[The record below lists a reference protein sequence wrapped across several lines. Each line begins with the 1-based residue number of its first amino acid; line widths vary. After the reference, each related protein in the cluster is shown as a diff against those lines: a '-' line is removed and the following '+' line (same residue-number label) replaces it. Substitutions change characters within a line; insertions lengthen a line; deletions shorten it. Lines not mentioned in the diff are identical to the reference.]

1 MADLPPWMQGAKVV
15 ARPEEV
21 RPAVT
26 FTPPQDP
33 MSPAEE
39 ARLGLAF
46 RSEER
51 AGRNEER
58 AAVRDER
65 AANKPTEG
73 QGKNAVLIGRIKG
86 GWQDISQVLS
96 RAPQA
101 QIPGVAETLV
111 GGTAAGGL
119 SGLAARQVSDPDRRI
134 VADSQADMLDAILT
148 LGTGAAY
155 TPAQLSA
162 MTVSHF
168 PQLGDTPEEI
178 AVKNRR
184 LMRLVEVAK
193 LNAGPLAGELDQVVN
208 QFNVPTPATAD
219 GRMVTAPGTAS
230 GAVMGAIQGG
240 EPIMTPEDEA
250 AGQAIQQ
257 AWDATGRFDEVARV
271 AEQFGR
277 SFGEEEA
284 AFLRANEGRPVKI
297 TANATG
303 MPTQAEQAVGEFVGT
318 PGGEMVGAGMLGSA
332 NAMTFGMLDE
342 LAPILGL
349 DADRVQMAKR
359 YLQERNPGTSFAG
372 EVAGSILP
380 TSAVSR
386 GVGGLLQGT
395 RAAGI
400 SPLAGDTIAGMLAG
414 GGEANENRLGGII
427 GGGALGA
434 GGGALGRRMFGGDV
448 PPGPDVM
455 PPAGGPMGGMGGPSG
470 GRASGGAAATPD
482 DVIRVSR
489 AQELPVP
496 VNLANFQKTRRF
508 EDMQRARELAKSN
521 EVGGPIRERM
531 AQQQRQIASNF
542 DSFLEDTGAE
552 VLGNLEEQGI
562 RITAGLQK
570 MADQSKAKYRA
581 LYKRAEKAG
590 ELREPVSYQ
599 PVLDYIASK
608 VPTEQQEKVMR
619 IAREALEISDPDGTG
634 VVSINALEGVRKKV
648 GRASQSDPTQ
658 GFFGGELKGAIDGV
672 LDDAGGDVYR
682 ASRGAFR
689 DHQEKFK
696 DVGLIAQLLGTKRN
710 SIDRVVAAENVTARL
725 MSPSTSADGLRRM
738 RDLLEGEG
746 GDPQAWKEVQGAVM
760 ERIQRAAYP
769 ASAVK
774 DEAGNVTVSPAG
786 LARAVSKLDEA
797 GKLKVIFDGGTA
809 QGLRTLSDVA
819 QDVFTAP
826 PGSLNTSNT
835 SSAWMNALDMII
847 NTVVAGLPL
856 PAGVMTNVVAPVRKS
871 IRENPVRQE
880 VQQLLGDNIL

>member
-21 RPAVT
+21 RPSVT

-33 MSPAEE
+33 MSPGEIARLGFEAARLQMQKEAEE
-39 ARLGLAF
+39 RAAAEKERQRRELTETQAKALGFYQRMRSSDVQQARLGLEPQGYAELIAQQQLPLA
-46 RSEER
+46 SR
-51 AGRNEER
+51 AG
-58 AAVRDER
+58 
-65 AANKPTEG
+65 
-73 QGKNAVLIGRIKG
+73 
-86 GWQDISQVLS
+86 LS
-96 RAPQA
+96 
-101 QIPGVAETLV
+101 
-111 GGTAAGGL
+111 
-119 SGLAARQVSDPDRRI
+119 DDRR
-134 VADSQADMLDAILT
+134 SQLDAIENFVAASLR
-148 LGTGAAY
+148 LESGAAIS
-155 TPAQLSA
+155 PAEFEKQ
-162 MTVSHF
+162 VRIFF
-168 PQLGDTPEEI
+168 PMPGAGLKEI
-178 AVKNRR
+178 EQKRQQRELAIRGFR
-184 LMRLVEVAK
+184 AT
-193 LNAGPLAGELDQVVN
+193 AGEYG
-208 QFNVPTPATAD
+208 AERAD
-219 GRMVTAPGTAS
+219 GNLRELGFLDEAGRPIMPDPVQGRAVTAPGTAS

-277 SFGEEEA
+277 SFGKEET

-297 TANATG
+297 TVNPTG
-303 MPTQAEQAVGEFVGT
+303 MPTQAEQAVGEFVST
-318 PGGEMVGAGMLGSA
+318 PGGEMIGAGMLANA

-349 DADRVQMAKR
+349 DSDRVQMAKR
-359 YLQERNPGTSFAG
+359 YLQERNPSTSFAG

-380 TSAVSR
+380 GGAVSR
-386 GVGGLLQGT
+386 GVNTMLEGT
-395 RAAGI
+395 RFAGI

-434 GGGALGRRMFGGDV
+434 GGGAAGRRMFGGDV
-448 PPGPDVM
+448 PPGPDVI

-634 VVSINALEGVRKKV
+634 FVSINALEGVRKKV
-648 GRASQSDPTQ
+648 GRASKSDPTQ

-672 LDDAGGDVYR
+672 LNDAGGDVYR
-682 ASRGAFR
+682 ASRAAFR

-738 RDLLEGEG
+738 RDLLQGEG

-797 GKLKVIFDGGTA
+797 GKLKVIFDGGIA

-847 NTVVAGLPL
+847 NTVLAGLPL

-871 IRENPVRQE
+871 IRENPARQE

>member
-33 MSPAEE
+33 MSPAE
-39 ARLGLAF
+39 AVRLGIAQ
-46 RSEER
+46 RGEER
-51 AGRNEER
+51 AAAADAR

-86 GWQDISQVLS
+86 GWQDISQVLA

-134 VADSQADMLDAILT
+134 IADSQADMLDAILT

-297 TANATG
+297 TPNPTG

-455 PPAGGPMGGMGGPSG
+455 PPAGGPLGGMGGSSG
-470 GRASGGAAATPD
+470 GRSSGGAAATPD

-508 EDMQRARELAKSN
+508 EDMQAARELAKN
-521 EVGGPIRERM
+521 GEVGGPIRERM
-531 AQQQRQIASNF
+531 AEQQRQIASNF

-672 LDDAGGDVYR
+672 LNDAGGDVYR
-682 ASRGAFR
+682 ASRAAFR

-746 GDPQAWKEVQGAVM
+746 GSAGRSDGTDPARGLSCQCSEGRGRKRDRVACWSGACREQTGRGRQAQ
-760 ERIQRAAYP
+760 P
-769 ASAVK
+769 
-774 DEAGNVTVSPAG
+774 D
-786 LARAVSKLDEA
+786 L
-797 GKLKVIFDGGTA
+797 
-809 QGLRTLSDVA
+809 
-819 QDVFTAP
+819 
-826 PGSLNTSNT
+826 
-835 SSAWMNALDMII
+835 
-847 NTVVAGLPL
+847 
-856 PAGVMTNVVAPVRKS
+856 
-871 IRENPVRQE
+871 
-880 VQQLLGDNIL
+880 

>member
-1 MADLPPWMQGAKVV
+1 MIISDPTTIRDLQLKEDAERRNSAVQNFRTMTPDEVKAAGLNPAQKYQVNQAGKIEAIGGGPAPVVSPNRPPQIRSALDALRNIRKLAEEPLSVGEMAGRLRDTPVVGAIVGQNRADL
-15 ARPEEV
+15 
-21 RPAVT
+21 T
-26 FTPPQDP
+26 
-33 MSPAEE
+33 
-39 ARLGLAF
+39 
-46 RSEER
+46 
-51 AGRNEER
+51 
-58 AAVRDER
+58 AA
-65 AANKPTEG
+65 
-73 QGKNAVLIGRIKG
+73 L
-86 GWQDISQVLS
+86 SQVEGSLI
-96 RAPQA
+96 Q
-101 QIPGVAETLV
+101 
-111 GGTAAGGL
+111 
-119 SGLAARQVSDPDRRI
+119 D
-134 VADSQADMLDAILT
+134 
-148 LGTGAAY
+148 
-155 TPAQLSA
+155 
-162 MTVSHF
+162 
-168 PQLGDTPEEI
+168 QLGE
-178 AVKNRR
+178 
-184 LMRLVEVAK
+184 LAK
-193 LNAGPLAGELDQVVN
+193 LNPGGVASLANSETEARRLASSIANLDPNQSLEQFLTGVGRAETYFNRQLEMTGEKPVSSADQ
-208 QFNVPTPATAD
+208 
-219 GRMVTAPGTAS
+219 GRAVTAPGTAS
-230 GAVMGAIQGG
+230 GVVMGAIQGG

-277 SFGEEEA
+277 SFGEKEA

-297 TANATG
+297 TPNPTG
-303 MPTQAEQAVGEFVGT
+303 MPTQAEQAVGEFVST
-318 PGGEMVGAGMLGSA
+318 PGGEMASAGMLGSA

-349 DADRVQMAKR
+349 DSDRVQMAKR

-380 TSAVSR
+380 GGAVSR
-386 GVGGLLQGT
+386 GVNTMLEGT
-395 RAAGI
+395 RFAGI

-427 GGGALGA
+427 GGGALAA

-672 LDDAGGDVYR
+672 LNDAGGDVYR

-769 ASAVK
+769 RSAVK

-797 GKLKVIFDGGTA
+797 GKLKVIFDGGIA